1 MLIAGQGERYW
12 LRLLLT
18 TVRGARSY
26 DDVATV
32 DGYLHGS
39 FKEAAIALGLVADD
53 DEMLQAASLACFPS
67 QMRALFAEVLVWH
80 EPLEPAK
87 LGAKWADEMAADFL
101 YRDQQ
106 RLRNPALQMNDALR
120 N

>member
-1 MLIAGQGERYW
+1 M
-12 LRLLLT
+12 T

-53 DEMLQAASLACFPS
+53 DEQDKMLQAASLACFPS

-87 LGAKWADEMAADFL
+87 LWAKWADEMAADFL

-106 RLRNPALQMNDALR
+106 VPSSFCLACTMQSAM
-120 N
+120 